1 MSEKIR
7 FCQVCRNNMKPTFY
21 GYWPANKENDYIC
34 PICHNNMT
42 QLEIDTDDYFV
53 MRHVS
58 KDVNFIEAMIKLHD
72 EDIIEYESR
81 MSQFRANDQWY
92 QEKHNPKPE
101 VKSKPDVLTCPKCG
115 STAVTTGARGANHF
129 WGLIGASKTV
139 NRCGNCGHTWKPRG

>member
-1 MSEKIR
+1 MEGKLK
-7 FCQVCRNNMKPTFY
+7 FCKTCRKNMVPDFY
-21 GYWPANKENDYIC
+21 GYRPVNGKC
-34 PICHNNMT
+34 PICKTDME
-42 QLEIDTDDYFV
+42 EIDISWEDYWV
-53 MRHVS
+53 ISHVS

-101 VKSKPDVLTCPKCG
+101 AKSDVLTCPKCG
-115 STAVTTGARGANHF
+115 STAITTGARGANRF

-139 NRCGNCGHTWKPRG
+139 NRCGNCGHTWKPKG